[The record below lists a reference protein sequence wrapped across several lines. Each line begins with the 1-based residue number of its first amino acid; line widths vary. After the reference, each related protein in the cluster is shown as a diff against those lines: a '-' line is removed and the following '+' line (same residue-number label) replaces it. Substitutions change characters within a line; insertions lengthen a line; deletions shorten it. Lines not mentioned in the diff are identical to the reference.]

1 MSHGGTG
8 IGRRSLPYDIHRKI
22 GSGHFGRVYEGR
34 NPRTH
39 QRVALKIFK
48 EETDES
54 LIRLELR
61 NNKKV
66 RSLGRHPNI
75 ITFLGDYVYGHE
87 KRPVFVFEYAGGG
100 NVFTRLR
107 SMGSFSEAD
116 TRDILRGVFEGL
128 RHLHKHRIMH
138 RDIKPEN
145 ILLKTDTLPHEPALS
160 DFGVSGRLDPG
171 WVPEYFKA
179 GTMPYNPP
187 EAFKFGLVG
196 RKGDVWAVGVVM
208 HELLVGDKPFV
219 GSSEDDNERLIKEIL
234 TKRIDFRS
242 DYYKGI
248 SLDGRDL
255 MKRLLTKNPNLRPT
269 VEDTME
275 HLWFTSA
282 PGKKS
287 FTPSK
292 FGTRKYGGPKAAMIR
307 IQAALLH
314 INKNFGSRRRERSH
328 NAGKRKRGRTARAR
342 GKSADWR
349 RIPVRRVGVRMPDR
363 EAVRRRGPSVHRWD
377 RSRRSHR

>member
-1 MSHGGTG
+1 MSHSGTG
-8 IGRRSLPYDIHRKI
+8 VGMRPLPYDIHRKI

-34 NPRTH
+34 NPRTN

-48 EETDES
+48 EETGES

-66 RSLGRHPNI
+66 RSFGRHPNI
-75 ITFLGDYVYGHE
+75 INFLGDYVYGHE
-87 KRPVFVFEYAGGG
+87 KCPVFVFEYAGGG

-116 TRDILRGVFEGL
+116 TRDILRGVFKGL
-128 RHLHKHRIMH
+128 KHLHKHRIMH

-145 ILLKTDTLPHEPALS
+145 ILLKTNTLPHEPALS
-160 DFGVSGRLDPG
+160 DFGVSGRLNPG

-187 EAFKFGLVG
+187 EAFKYGLVG

-208 HELLVGDKPFV
+208 HELLVGERPFA
-219 GSSEDDNERLIKEIL
+219 GSPEDDNERLIKEIL

-242 DYYKGI
+242 DYYKDV

-255 MKRLLTKNPNLRPT
+255 MKKLLTKNPNLRPT
-269 VEDTME
+269 VEDTIE
-275 HLWFTSA
+275 HPWFTSA
-282 PGKKS
+282 PGEKS

-292 FGTRKYGGPKAAMIR
+292 FGRRKCGRPRAAMIR
-307 IQAALLH
+307 IRAALSH
-314 INKNFGSRRRERSH
+314 INKSFRSRRHESSR
-328 NAGKRKRGRTARAR
+328 NARKRRGRTARTR
-342 GKSADWR
+342 GKRADWR
-349 RIPVRRVGVRMPDR
+349 RTPVHKVGVKMPDR
-363 EAVRRRGPSVHRWD
+363 EAVKRREPSVHRSH
-377 RSRRSHR
+377 RSRRSHRS